1 MRLGAMMRIFL
12 TLFFALNV
20 AMSAASAADPPAGY
34 RALADIPFAEVDG
47 HRLAL
52 DLYLPEGK
60 QGAPLV
66 VFVHGGGW
74 QRGSRTEMPFGGMAP
89 AGFAFASVDYRLS
102 PVARFP
108 AQAHDIKAAIRF
120 LRAKQSEYGYDASRI
135 AIAGTSAGAHLAALV
150 GVTNGNKELEGTVGG
165 NLGQSSDVQAIL
177 SYYGAS
183 DFMTILKQST
193 PFGLGVRVPALQL
206 LLGGQPEE
214 KEELAKLAS
223 PVYHLD
229 ANDPPLLLLHGDQDP
244 QMPINQSHELQGAYE
259 QQGLDAKFVV
269 VHGAAHGGDAFY
281 SPTNVEHVAA
291 FLDAHLRR

>member
-1 MRLGAMMRIFL
+1 MRLLLSLLVIACGTMWAGD
-12 TLFFALNV
+12 A
-20 AMSAASAADPPAGY
+20 PAGY
-34 RALADIPFAEVDG
+34 RKVSDIPFAEVDG

-60 QGAPLV
+60 PGAPLV

-74 QRGSRTEMPFGGMAP
+74 QRGSRTEMPLGGMAP

-108 AQAHDIKAAIRF
+108 AQAHDLKAAIRF
-120 LRAKQSEYGYDASRI
+120 LRAKQGEYGYNASRI

-165 NLGQSSDVQAIL
+165 NLDQSSDVQAIL

-183 DFMTILKQST
+183 DFMTILPQST
-193 PFGLGVRVPALQL
+193 PFGLGVRVPALQI
-206 LLGGQPEE
+206 LLGGQPQE

-244 QMPINQSHELQGAYE
+244 QMPINQSAELYGAYRE
-259 QQGLDAKFVV
+259 KGLDAEFLPVYQ
-269 VHGAAHGGDAFY
+269 AAHGGKKFHEGAQLKAA
-281 SPTNVEHVAA
+281 TA
-291 FLDAHLRR
+291 FLTKNLHP

>member
-1 MRLGAMMRIFL
+1 MRIL
-12 TLFFALNV
+12 LGLLI
-20 AMSAASAADPPAGY
+20 AACGAAYAADAPAGY
-34 RALADIPFAEVDG
+34 RKVADIPFAEVDG
-47 HRLAL
+47 NRLAL

-74 QRGSRTEMPFGGMAP
+74 QRGSRNEMPLGAMAP

-102 PVARFP
+102 PVAPFP

-120 LRAKQSEYGYDASRI
+120 LRAKQSEYGYDAARI
-135 AIAGTSAGAHLAALV
+135 AITGTSAGAHLAALV
-150 GVTNGNKELEGTVGG
+150 GVTNGHKELEGTVGG

-193 PFGLGVRVPALQL
+193 PFGLGVREPALQL

-229 ANDPPLLLLHGDQDP
+229 ANDPPMLLLHGDQDP
-244 QMPINQSHELQGAYE
+244 QMPINQSLQLYGTGCRVSA
-259 QQGLDAKFVV
+259 GLSGGSWGQKIPR
-269 VHGAAHGGDAFY
+269 GRAAQGGDGVSQEKAASLSAY
-281 SPTNVEHVAA
+281 LVEQ
-291 FLDAHLRR
+291 

>member
-1 MRLGAMMRIFL
+1 MRTLL
-12 TLFFALNV
+12 TLLIVFCGT
-20 AMSAASAADPPAGY
+20 MSAADAPDGY
-34 RALADIPFAEVDG
+34 RKLADIPFAEVDG

-74 QRGSRTEMPFGGMAP
+74 RRGDRNEMPLGGMAP

-102 PVARFP
+102 PVAQFP

-120 LRAKQSEYGYDASRI
+120 LRAKQGEYGYDASRV
-135 AIAGTSAGAHLAALV
+135 AIAGTSAGAHLALLV
-150 GVTNGNKELEGTVGG
+150 GVTNGHKELEGTVGG

-183 DFMTILKQST
+183 NFLTILPQST
-193 PFGLGVRVPALQL
+193 PFGLGVRVPALQI
-206 LLGGQPEE
+206 LLGGQPED

-223 PVYHLD
+223 PVFHLD

-244 QMPINQSHELQGAYE
+244 QMPINQSLELYGAYRE
-259 QQGLDAKFVV
+259 KGLDAEFLPVYQ
-269 VHGAAHGGDAFY
+269 AAHGGRKFHDG
-281 SPTNVEHVAA
+281 ERLKAA
-291 FLDAHLRR
+291 TEFLKKNLRP

>member
-1 MRLGAMMRIFL
+1 MRLGVTMRIFL
-12 TLFFALNV
+12 TLFLAL
-20 AMSAASAADPPAGY
+20 SCSLPAADAPAGY
-34 RALADIPFAEVDG
+34 RKIADIPFAEVDG
-47 HRLAL
+47 QQLAI

-60 QGAPLV
+60 PNAPLV

-74 QRGSRTEMPFGGMAP
+74 QRGSRTEMPLGAMAP

-108 AQAHDIKAAIRF
+108 AQAYDIKGAIRF
-120 LRAKQSEYGYDASRI
+120 LRAKQSEYGYDSSRV
-135 AIAGTSAGAHLAALV
+135 AIAGTSAGAHLAILI

-165 NLGQSSDVQAIL
+165 NLEQPSDVQAIL

-214 KEELAKLAS
+214 QEALAKLAS

-244 QMPINQSHELQGAYE
+244 QMPINQSLQMYGAYRE
-259 QQGLDAKFVV
+259 KGLDAEFLPVYQ
-269 VHGAAHGGDAFY
+269 AAHGGRKFH
-281 SPTNVEHVAA
+281 EGEQLKAA
-291 FLDAHLRR
+291 TEFLQKNLRR

>member
-1 MRLGAMMRIFL
+1 MRIFL
-12 TLFFALNV
+12 TLFLAL
-20 AMSAASAADPPAGY
+20 SAALPAADAPAGY
-34 RALADIPFAEVDG
+34 RKLADLPFAEVDG

-74 QRGSRTEMPFGGMAP
+74 QRGSRDEMPLGAMAP

-120 LRAKQSEYGYDASRI
+120 LRAKQGEYGYDASRV
-135 AIAGTSAGAHLAALV
+135 AIVGTSAGAHLAILV
-150 GVTNGNKELEGTVGG
+150 GVTNGHKELEGAVGG
-165 NLGQSSDVQAIL
+165 NLDQSSDVQAIL

-183 DFMTILKQST
+183 NLMTILKQST
-193 PFGLGVRVPALQL
+193 PFGLGVREPALDL
-206 LLGGQPEE
+206 LLGGQPDQ

-223 PVYHLD
+223 PVFHLD

-244 QMPINQSHELQGAYE
+244 QMPVNQSLELYGAYRE
-259 QQGLDAKFVV
+259 KGLDAEFLPVYQ
-269 VHGAAHGGDAFY
+269 AAHGGRKFHEGGQLKAA
-281 SPTNVEHVAA
+281 TA
-291 FLDAHLRR
+291 FLKKNLRH